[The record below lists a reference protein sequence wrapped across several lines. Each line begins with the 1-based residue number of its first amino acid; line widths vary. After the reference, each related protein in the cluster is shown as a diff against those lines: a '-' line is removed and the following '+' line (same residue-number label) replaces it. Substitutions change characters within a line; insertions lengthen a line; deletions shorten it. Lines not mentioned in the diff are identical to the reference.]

1 MEVIHKRSEV
11 TLPSFIGHLRSF
23 VLHPRAPRSSFSF
36 LSEYLAIT
44 YRDVNANNYSLSLR
58 ASRDNIVIYKTAFQ
72 EERSCLSLADLTRLE
87 SPRLNLKTLMDA
99 RIPTRWR
106 SNYSVISYKCAVSV
120 FLTRSRW
127 INIALNQ
134 FMCSWPNINWSIH
147 SLRLTFQFANIDGG
161 KRGIHTGSEVIIY
174 KVSQIFLCKW
184 QEWKWNVMQQKM
196 YENTLLIFVFVT

>member
-1 MEVIHKRSEV
+1 MIISIRKLKNFFLTHYFFYLFNQINIYYQTTLLKKKSKIVYFSKQSSKKNANRMTKMEVIRKRSEV
-11 TLPSFIGHLRSF
+11 ILPSFIGHLRSF
-23 VLHPRAPRSSFSF
+23 VLHPPRSSFSF

-58 ASRDNIVIYKTAFQ
+58 ASWDNIVIYKTAFQ

-87 SPRLNLKTLMDA
+87 SPRSNLKTLMDA
-99 RIPTRWR
+99 RISTRWR

-134 FMCSWPNINWSIH
+134 FMCSWPNI
-147 SLRLTFQFANIDGG
+147 
-161 KRGIHTGSEVIIY
+161 
-174 KVSQIFLCKW
+174 
-184 QEWKWNVMQQKM
+184 
-196 YENTLLIFVFVT
+196 